1 MKERLEISIKHFT
14 VSSDRFKQVRN
25 ETNCDTST
33 SIERYNGV
41 LRTKHGYTP
50 KLQLTS
56 LW

>member
-50 KLQLTS
+50 KSQLTS